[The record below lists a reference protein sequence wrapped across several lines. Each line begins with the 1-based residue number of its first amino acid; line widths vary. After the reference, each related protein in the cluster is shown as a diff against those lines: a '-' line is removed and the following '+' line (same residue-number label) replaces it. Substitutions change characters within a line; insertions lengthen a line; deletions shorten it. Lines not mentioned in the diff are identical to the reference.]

1 MANFTSLLRARF
13 EGFCRKKLALV
24 MIATSSRFVRRAF
37 LFAVFVAALV
47 NASAGCLANRSSTDK
62 LLDAAH
68 EHNGAVRFGRMDIAL
83 DHVAASTKGEW
94 LRRRAGWK
102 NNVRIIDVELEGMVL
117 EANTVA
123 NVQVRVAWQ
132 RIDEA
137 DLRSTEVVQKWQ
149 AKDGPWQLVSE
160 DCTGG
165 DTSLLAV
172 PETGKP
178 ETGKP

>member
-1 MANFTSLLRARF
+1 M
-13 EGFCRKKLALV
+13 
-24 MIATSSRFVRRAF
+24 RRAF
-37 LFAVFVAALV
+37 LFTVFVAALG
-47 NASAGCLANRSSTDK
+47 GCLANRSSTDK

-83 DHVAASTKGEW
+83 DHVAASAKGEW
-94 LRRRAGWK
+94 LSRRAGWK
-102 NNVRIIDVELEGMVL
+102 SKVRIIDVELEGMML

-172 PETGKP
+172 PEKEKGKP
-178 ETGKP
+178 